1 MIDVRFDT
9 SELPRLAEMPQKLHW
24 ALARAVARTAQEG
37 AVEMKQELARQRIA
51 ARSTLINS
59 VKADKVDD
67 LTWTLGP
74 HVSYARAVFEGR
86 KPGGKMP
93 PWQAIQDWAKA
104 RRIGSDRGTAWAI
117 ARSIQRRGIR
127 GRDYVTPVVDRARA
141 RLADLGAA
149 AIAEAT
155 G

>member
-1 MIDVRFDT
+1 MMEIRFDT
-9 SELPRLAEMPQKLHW
+9 SELPRLEAMPKKLHW
-24 ALARAVARTAQEG
+24 ALARAVWTVAEKG
-37 AVEMKQELARQRIA
+37 AVDMKQELARQRIS
-51 ARSTLINS
+51 ARSTLIDS

-86 KPGGKMP
+86 KPGGRMP
-93 PWQAIQDWAKA
+93 PWQAIQQWAKD
-104 RRIGSDRGTAWAI
+104 RQIGSDGGTAWAI
-117 ARSIQRRGIR
+117 ARAIQRRGIR

-149 AIAEAT
+149 AVIEAT

>member
-9 SELPRLAEMPQKLHW
+9 SELPRLTAMPQKLHW

-37 AVEMKQELARQRIA
+37 AVDMKQELARQRIA

-67 LTWTLGP
+67 LSWTLGP

-86 KPGGKMP
+86 QPGGKMP

-141 RLADLGAA
+141 RLAELGAA

>member
-9 SELPRLAEMPQKLHW
+9 SELPRLAEMPKKLHW
-24 ALARAVARTAQEG
+24 ALARAVWTVAEKG
-37 AVEMKQELARQRIA
+37 AIDMKLELARQRIS
-51 ARSTLINS
+51 ARSTLIDS
-59 VKADKVDD
+59 VKADKVDE

-93 PWQAIQDWAKA
+93 PWQVIQEWAKN
-104 RRIGSDRGTAWAI
+104 RQIGSDRGTAWAI

-127 GRDYVTPVVDRARA
+127 GRDYVTPVVERARA
-141 RLADLGAA
+141 RLAELGAA